1 MTVPHVGEAGALNAD
16 SYRAQAAAVLATYPQ
31 LDVFAAQLDRAMPGT
46 NVDVE
51 KVLSFDLADA
61 ILDRRALFV
70 AEAGGDRAKGLAAF
84 DAQPWSPRR
93 QAFEDLWQDGR
104 RFVYCAPNPGTLG
117 ALKYGDYCLSID
129 PQSLEQAD
137 TGVFPA
143 DTAQTFTNDMAVVD
157 AVRAHQEVGAWWS
170 RSDVAL
176 SHFGEGVVNL
186 SPEERAELICGADAY
201 MEIVTVGPIALDQVT
216 VLRVK
221 KDLWDEHNEL
231 WWKWKDNVLTDP
243 TKLAKAKAYDALLRW
258 EDRGMAII
266 EADGQ

>member
-1 MTVPHVGEAGALNAD
+1 MGNWWATEVHGGIRSARRLLTGNKRTSTARKAIALAFGRGAGVTVPHVGEAGALNAD

-129 PQSLEQAD
+129 PQSLEQAL
-137 TGVFPA
+137 GLVIR
-143 DTAQTFTNDMAVVD
+143 VV
-157 AVRAHQEVGAWWS
+157 
-170 RSDVAL
+170 L
-176 SHFGEGVVNL
+176 
-186 SPEERAELICGADAY
+186 
-201 MEIVTVGPIALDQVT
+201 
-216 VLRVK
+216 
-221 KDLWDEHNEL
+221 
-231 WWKWKDNVLTDP
+231 
-243 TKLAKAKAYDALLRW
+243 
-258 EDRGMAII
+258 
-266 EADGQ
+266 